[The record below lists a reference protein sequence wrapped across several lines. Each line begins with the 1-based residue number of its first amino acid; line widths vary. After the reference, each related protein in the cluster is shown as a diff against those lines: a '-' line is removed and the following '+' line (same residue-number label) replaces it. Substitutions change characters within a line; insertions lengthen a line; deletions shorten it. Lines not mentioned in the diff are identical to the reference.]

1 MIRALVFATLL
12 MLSPLAQAERFSFA
26 VFGETPQS
34 EQERAQLPMMLAGIA
49 ASGAVFA
56 VHVGDFLGSEDSCS
70 DALFSDR
77 QKLFAAAAVP
87 LIHVPGAESW
97 VDCYRRS
104 AGAFDPNERLAA
116 LRRIFFA
123 KPEALGPGG
132 LALERQSEIAF
143 EHAAFVEHL
152 RWRHGPVLFV
162 SLNLPGGDNDWG
174 GARQGGAEYRTR
186 MAAIRDWMERAFALA
201 TREKLRGIVLFAQA
215 NPDFEAYASGKAP
228 DAFAEF
234 FSCLRAGLTG
244 YTGEVLIVH
253 GDTHVMRIDHPLLDE
268 HGSPLQRITRI
279 ETYGSPLMG
288 WLGVTVEPE
297 APALFRIDSH
307 PQEENR

>member
-1 MIRALVFATLL
+1 MIRVLVLAALLL
-12 MLSPLAQAERFSFA
+12 LSPQARAERYSFA
-26 VFGETPQS
+26 LFGETPQS
-34 EQERAQLPMMLAGIA
+34 EQERLRLPAMMAEMA
-49 ASGAVFA
+49 RSGARFA
-56 VHVGDFLGSEDSCS
+56 VHVGDFQGSEDNCS
-70 DALFSDR
+70 DALFADR
-77 QKLFAAAAVP
+77 KALFAAAPLP

-116 LRRIFFA
+116 LRRVFFA
-123 KPEALGPGG
+123 KPEAFGPGG
-132 LALERQSEIAF
+132 MVLERQSEIAF

-152 RWRHGPVLFV
+152 RWHRGPVLFV

-174 GARQGGAEYRTR
+174 SARQGGAEYRTR
-186 MAAIRDWMERAFALA
+186 MAAIRDWLERAFALA
-201 TREKLRGIVLFAQA
+201 AQEKLRGIVLFTQA

-268 HGSPLQRITRI
+268 HGAPLQRVTRI

-288 WLGVTVEPE
+288 WIGVTVEPE
-297 APALFRIDSH
+297 AAELFHFDSH
-307 PQEENR
+307 PQDED